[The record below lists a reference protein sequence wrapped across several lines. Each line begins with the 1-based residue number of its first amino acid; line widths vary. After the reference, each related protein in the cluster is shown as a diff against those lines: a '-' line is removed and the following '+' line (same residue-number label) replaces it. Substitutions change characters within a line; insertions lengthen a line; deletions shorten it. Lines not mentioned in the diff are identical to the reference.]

1 MREFYA
7 VSALFQLSAPFP
19 ASVREGGDDMSNAA
33 DRLVL
38 GIVVAAALMTSHRVD
53 AWARQK
59 TTNPAAPADPTSVR
73 VRTED
78 AALAQLIRD
87 ATDRSATFRRLVE
100 AIGAT
105 DGVVY
110 VVRDRCRPPL
120 RACLVFE
127 IAVAGPNR
135 ILRVIVDDRTPD
147 SGALVS
153 IAHELQHALE
163 VLGHRDVTSGAAMYG
178 LFERIGMWREHSFET
193 GAAIEVEKAVRSELR
208 KPASSRP

>member
-1 MREFYA
+1 
-7 VSALFQLSAPFP
+7 
-19 ASVREGGDDMSNAA
+19 MSNATS
-33 DRLVL
+33 RLVL
-38 GIVVAAALMTSHRVD
+38 GLVLAV
-53 AWARQK
+53 
-59 TTNPAAPADPTSVR
+59 ADPTSVR

-78 AALAQLIRD
+78 PALAQLIRD
-87 ATDRSATFRRLVE
+87 AADRSATFRRLVE

-120 RACLVFE
+120 RACLAFG

-135 ILRVIVDDRTPD
+135 MLLVIVDDRKADPD
-147 SGALVS
+147 AIVS

-178 LFERIGMWREHSFET
+178 LFERIGTWREHSFET
-193 GAAIEVEKAVRSELR
+193 DSAITVGEAVRSELR
-208 KPASSRP
+208 KR